1 MTPSRLLR
9 VLRVLCV
16 LCILCVLCV
25 FGRGAILSAQF
36 QMPDP
41 KQMSGIPRPVD
52 DLPTGSISVRLIRG
66 ALSNNITEFPVQL
79 HIGSKTT
86 TVKTDDGGRA
96 QFDHLTPGATV
107 KASADVDG
115 EHLESQEF
123 AVPAQGGIRLML
135 VATDRAKAAE
145 EAAAAAGPAI
155 TGEVTLTNQSRIV
168 MEPAD
173 EVVTL
178 YYLLDIS
185 NPSKS
190 PVNPSKPF
198 VFDMPRAAVGT
209 TLMEGSSKL
218 ATVSG
223 TRVRVLGPFPPG
235 HTVVQV
241 GCQLPA
247 GGGEVNVAQKFPA
260 NLDQLAVVV
269 KKVGGATVKSP
280 QFERQQEFPAD
291 NEVYI
296 ASTGKA
302 VPAGQEITIDFAG
315 LPHHSS
321 SPRWIALS
329 LAAAIIVAGAFAAR
343 RPDSD
348 VQRRAAERKR
358 LIAKR
363 DKLFNDLVKLENDR
377 RAGRADERRYAARR
391 EELIAALE
399 QTYGALDTDEFD
411 ADSADRGGVAAPLSE
426 LKASR
431 SIASA

>member
-1 MTPSRLLR
+1 MCAFSAVS
-9 VLRVLCV
+9 VLYVNAR
-16 LCILCVLCV
+16 I
-25 FGRGAILSAQF
+25 ASAQF

-66 ALSNNITEFPVQL
+66 ELSNNITNFPVQL
-79 HIGSKTT
+79 HSGSKVT
-86 TVKTDDGGRA
+86 TVKTDDAGRA

-107 KASADVDG
+107 KATADVDG

-135 VATDRAKAAE
+135 VATDREKAAAD
-145 EAAAAAGPAI
+145 AAAAAGPAI
-155 TGEVTLTNQSRIV
+155 TGDVSLTNQSRIV
-168 MEPAD
+168 MEPGD
-173 EVVTL
+173 EVVNL
-178 YYLLDIS
+178 YYVLDIS

-190 PVNPSKPF
+190 PVNASKLF
-198 VFDMPRAAVGT
+198 MFDMPKGAVGT

-223 TRVRVLGPFPPG
+223 NRVRVQGPFPPG
-235 HTVVQV
+235 RTVVQV
-241 GCQLPA
+241 ACQLPA
-247 GGGEVNVAQKFPA
+247 GSGEVNVAQKFPA
-260 NLDQLAVVV
+260 KLDQLAVIV
-269 KKVGGATVKSP
+269 KKVGDATVKSP

-296 ASTGKA
+296 ASTGRA
-302 VPAGQEITIDFAG
+302 VPAGQEIAIDVAG

-329 LAAAIIVAGAFAAR
+329 LAMVIIVAGVFAAR

-358 LIAKR
+358 LVTKR
-363 DKLFNDLVKLENDR
+363 DRLFNDLVKLEHDR
-377 RAGRADERRYAARR
+377 RAGRVDDRRYSGRR

-399 QTYGALDTDEFD
+399 QTYGALDTDEYD
-411 ADSADRGGVAAPLSE
+411 AEPPDRGGVAAPFSE
-426 LKASR
+426 LRAS
-431 SIASA
+431 